1 MKNLN
6 HNLNQ
11 EKIALTA
18 DSLITFYTEY
28 MLIMSKN
35 EAIIEEIKLELE
47 RSYEIKGLGRI
58 CRFLGMGLCQF
69 DNDYKVSLEDD
80 P

>member
-1 MKNLN
+1 
-6 HNLNQ
+6 
-11 EKIALTA
+11 
-18 DSLITFYTEY
+18 